1 MPNTLSVLPRDVC
14 ITIEFTITELRLI
27 QKGLEMSSIA
37 FNGEI
42 DEERKAAEYISEE
55 FSSFIQNLLDELKI
69 CE

>member
-14 ITIEFTITELRLI
+14 VTIEFTVTELRLI
-27 QKGLEMSSIA
+27 EKGLSMASID

-42 DEERKAAEYISEE
+42 DEERKAAEYVSEE
-55 FSSFIQNLLDELKI
+55 FYSFVRNLMSELNN